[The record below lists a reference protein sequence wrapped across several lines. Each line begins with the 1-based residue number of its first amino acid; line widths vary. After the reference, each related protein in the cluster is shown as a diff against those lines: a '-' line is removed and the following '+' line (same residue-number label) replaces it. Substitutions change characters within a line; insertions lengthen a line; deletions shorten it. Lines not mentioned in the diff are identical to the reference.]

1 MEKLVRLNQV
11 LGVNLKP
18 NEDLDDAGAGAM
30 LPMSPMEALRTGSYH
45 QNVTVMIGSN
55 EDDGLILTTPLT
67 TDPSLYILYRY
78 ISHQHLVLILLSL
91 KVSVVSDS
99 SGYPVSRPSRRI
111 QPRDVT
117 EGL

>member
-1 MEKLVRLNQV
+1 MEKLVRLNQA

-99 SGYPVSRPSRRI
+99 PGYPFSRPSRRI